1 MQPDRG
7 IIYDRNGEK
16 LAISVMA
23 DSVCADPSKI
33 INIEATSAQI
43 AKILNLD
50 RKTIL
55 QKISVPKN
63 FCWLARRI
71 SPEQAAQIQSADIEG
86 IFLIKE
92 PKRFYPNGFLGAH
105 LLGFVGDDNSGLE
118 GLEYKYDDVLKEKPL
133 HLAWVRDAKGKKL
146 FLRAEK
152 SETKKNEGLN
162 IVLTIDYRIQYLVET
177 HLKEAVSLRGAKGG
191 VAIVMNPKTGEIL
204 ALANEKGLT
213 EIMFVVFHV
222 E

>member
-1 MQPDRG
+1 M
-7 IIYDRNGEK
+7 
-16 LAISVMA
+16 
-23 DSVCADPSKI
+23 
-33 INIEATSAQI
+33 
-43 AKILNLD
+43 
-50 RKTIL
+50 
-55 QKISVPKN
+55 
-63 FCWLARRI
+63 
-71 SPEQAAQIQSADIEG
+71 
-86 IFLIKE
+86 
-92 PKRFYPNGFLGAH
+92 
-105 LLGFVGDDNSGLE
+105 GDDNSGLE

-204 ALANEKGLT
+204 ALANEKGFNPNNVRGFPSNDWRNRALRVFDLFNFKPFGCRRL
-213 EIMFVVFHV
+213 EEKVVKESDKIFC
-222 E
+222 ENGYFYCGQNNSRS